1 VIGIIPAVGYLPT
14 VREFFELFKTPWEVC
29 QPGRRYDVV
38 VAPAGRV
45 ADVAARVLVVYGAE
59 PASVDAT
66 CGIVRGAP
74 RDGGSMDVDG
84 RPVPLYGRV
93 CSFVEAS
100 AGAPCVRSRDG
111 VLGLVVPTDRG
122 VIVRLGYDLFAEA
135 RALLMNGQPVE
146 HAATPTL
153 DIHIGLLRQWI
164 VEAGVPLLEIAA
176 APAAHDYIVC
186 LTHDIDFVGI
196 RRHLFDHT
204 MFGFLYRATIGAV
217 RNALARRLSLRRLLA
232 SWTAA
237 VSLPLVYLGWIKDF
251 WEPFAWYLQVERGLP
266 ATYYLIPFKQRAGA
280 RVPGRAAS
288 RRATAYDVTD
298 LDRDCARLLDAGC
311 ELGVHGIDAWHDE
324 VRGRE
329 ELERIAAVT
338 GSTEVGVRMHWL
350 LSDPDTPAV
359 LGRAGYA
366 YDATAGYNETVG
378 YRNGTTQVFQP
389 AAAGTLL
396 ALPLHIQ
403 DGALFYPQRLH
414 LSEREAGERCA
425 ALIAHARAAGGVLTV
440 LWHDRSHGPERFWGD
455 FYVGLVGAL
464 KATNPWF
471 ATAGQAV
478 GWSRQRRA
486 VRFER
491 VDTAGTGVRLRYDGA
506 AIRPPLRVTVHGA
519 GGTRSEASW
528 NGKTAFEAATG
539 AGQPQPAGC
548 VS

>member
-1 VIGIIPAVGYLPT
+1 VIGILSPVDHLRIAQ
-14 VREFFELFKTPWEVC
+14 EFFELFKTPWEAY

-38 VAPAGRV
+38 IAPAGPV
-45 ADVAARVLVVYGAE
+45 PDVEARVLVVCGAGSS
-59 PASVDAT
+59 SVDAM
-66 CGIVRGAP
+66 CGIVRGAGC
-74 RDGGSMDVDG
+74 DGGSMEVDG
-84 RPVPLYGRV
+84 RRVPLYGRV
-93 CSFVEAS
+93 CSFSEAS

-111 VLGLVVPTDRG
+111 VLGLVVPTDRF
-122 VIVRLGYDLFAEA
+122 VLVRLGYDLFAEA
-135 RALLMNGQPVE
+135 RALLMDGQPVE

-153 DIHIGLLRQWI
+153 DIHTGLLRRWI

-204 MFGFLYRATIGAV
+204 MFGFLYRSTIGAV
-217 RNALARRLSLRRLLA
+217 GNVLARRLSLRRLL
-232 SWTAA
+232 SCWQAA
-237 VSLPLVYLGWIKDF
+237 ASLPLVYLGWMKDF
-251 WEPFAWYLQVERGLP
+251 WEPFGWYLQVERGLP
-266 ATYYLIPFKQRAGA
+266 ATYYLIPFKGRAGA
-280 RVPGRAAS
+280 RVPGQAAS

-338 GSTEVGVRMHWL
+338 GRTDAGIRMHWL
-350 LSDPDTPAV
+350 LSDRTTPAV
-359 LGRAGYA
+359 LARAGYA
-366 YDATAGYNETVG
+366 YDSTAGYNETVG

-389 AAAGTLL
+389 AGAGTLL
-396 ALPLHIQ
+396 ELPLHIQ

-414 LSEREAGERCA
+414 LSERQAEERCA
-425 ALIAHARAAGGVLTV
+425 AMIAHARAAGGVLTV

-455 FYVGLVGAL
+455 FYIRLVAAL

-471 ATAGQAV
+471 ATAAQAV
-478 GWSRQRRA
+478 GWSRQRRG

-491 VDTAGTGVRLRYDGA
+491 VDAAGTRVRLRYDGA
-506 AIRPPLRVTVHGA
+506 SIRPPLRVTVHGA
-519 GGTRSEASW
+519 GGTRTDTSW
-528 NGKTAFEAATG
+528 NGETAFEAGTG
-539 AGQPQPAGC
+539 AREPEPAGC